1 MATAPLGFVAV
12 LAGWTT
18 TEAGRQPWVVYGHL
32 RTADAVSPVSVHAV
46 TFRPRRWFFVIYNLL
61 LLFFPLV
68 RRPDRHSRTANR
80 RALVPQRV
88 QPGIDKAA
96 AMPDPAAR
104 RHTGVVPRLVSLCST
119 SVYKRRNQRDT
130 STHDYSAALDLTFL

>member
-46 TFRPRRWFFVIYNLL
+46 TFSLAAFFVIYNLL
-61 LLFFPLV
+61 LLSFLWFAGRIAIRGPAGTGDAELG
-68 RRPDRHSRTANR
+68 RIRPGLDHS
-80 RALVPQRV
+80 
-88 QPGIDKAA
+88 G
-96 AMPDPAAR
+96 
-104 RHTGVVPRLVSLCST
+104 PRLLG
-119 SVYKRRNQRDT
+119 
-130 STHDYSAALDLTFL
+130 AAEATRPYASPAP